1 MNEKIVGKGGISAKI
16 IADSLSHKGA
26 RLITW
31 EIEVHRFVWSEFMT
45 HRTFSRNAASS
56 RAIPVAK
63 QIEMVR
69 SNPAT
74 PISWGMNQPGM
85 QASAEAEP
93 YMQYKGEIVWRYAS
107 QDAANAAE
115 KLANIGFHKQ
125 ICNRLLEPFIMMK
138 AVVSS
143 TMSGMDNFYALRLH
157 EAADPHMHEL
167 ARVMKETQD
176 ASVPDLKGPGD
187 WHLPY
192 AEDILDIQTAIKIS
206 VSCCAQ
212 VSYRNLDQTPEK
224 ALAIYERLAGGV
236 PAHASPFEHQASAA
250 YDGNIVSGNF
260 VGWLQNRK
268 ILGL

>member
-16 IADSLSHKGA
+16 IADSISHKGA

-85 QASAEAEP
+85 QAAAEADEDTRDSGEAVWVSAANMSANSAE
-93 YMQYKGEIVWRYAS
+93 ILS
-107 QDAANAAE
+107 S
-115 KLANIGFHKQ
+115 LGFHKQ

-143 TMSGMDNFYALRLH
+143 TMPGMDNFYALRLH

-167 ARVMKETQD
+167 ARVMKATQD
-176 ASVPDLKGPGD
+176 ASIPVLRGPGD

-260 VGWLQNRK
+260 VGWHQNRK

>member
-16 IADSLSHKGA
+16 IADSISHEGA

-85 QASAEAEP
+85 QAAAEADVNTRNS
-93 YMQYKGEIVWRYAS
+93 GEAVWVS
-107 QDAANAAE
+107 AANMATNCA
-115 KLANIGFHKQ
+115 KILSSLGFHKQ

-143 TMSGMDNFYALRLH
+143 TMPGMDNFYALRLH

-176 ASVPDLKGPGD
+176 ASVPILRGPGD

>member
-16 IADSLSHKGA
+16 IADSISHKGA

-85 QASAEAEP
+85 QAAAEADVNTRNS
-93 YMQYKGEIVWRYAS
+93 GEAVWVS
-107 QDAANAAE
+107 AANMATNCA
-115 KLANIGFHKQ
+115 KILSSLGFHKQ
-125 ICNRLLEPFIMMK
+125 IFNRLLEPFIMMK

-143 TMSGMDNFYALRLH
+143 TMPGMDNFYALRLH

-176 ASVPDLKGPGD
+176 ASVPILRGPGD